1 MGVKGLWAVSATAL
15 GGLILINLLLA
26 NANNTAWLVLSLV
39 ALAAALFFCFRQG
52 ASVGHASCGVSAT
65 IESARQS
72 GEKVYAQLDKKYL
85 AQAWSRST
93 GVRGIFA
100 GALIP
105 YVTGCIYIILSL
117 LWRNNP
123 GLQTAATIARIPAWL
138 LSLPYWPIIM
148 GGHEDF
154 VALTPDIVVMLLVS
168 PFVIPI
174 GTFVGYL
181 QGPRLWAHTED
192 AMKQGR
198 RRAKA
203 RARVGKKM
211 APRSQKPEI

>member
-1 MGVKGLWAVSATAL
+1 MGVRGLWAVSATAL

-26 NANNTAWLVLSLV
+26 NANATAWLVLSLV
-39 ALAAALFFCFRQG
+39 ALAAALAFCYMQG
-52 ASVGHASCGVSAT
+52 ANVGHSACGVSTT
-65 IESARQS
+65 IESARQA
-72 GEKVYAQLDKKYL
+72 GDKVYAQLDRKYL
-85 AQAWSRST
+85 SQAWSRNT

-105 YVTGCIYIILSL
+105 YVAGCVYIILSL
-117 LWRNNP
+117 LWRSDP
-123 GLQTAATIARIPAWL
+123 DLQVAATVARVPAWL

-168 PFVIPI
+168 PFVLPT
-174 GTFVGYL
+174 GVFVGYM
-181 QGPRLWAHTED
+181 QGPRLWARTED

-211 APRSQKPEI
+211 APKVQKPEI